1 MRIAIS
7 QSNYLPWRGYFGVIA
22 SVDCFIFLDE
32 VQFTSRDWRSR
43 NRIKTKD
50 GLKWLSIPVGASLS
64 RRVSEVLLPKN
75 NWQLKHKSLVMEA
88 YKNSNNYE
96 RGLQFIEEIY
106 LVESFSHLSEY
117 NKFCIQKIS
126 REFFHL
132 ETKFI
137 DSSQI
142 PHQGISSDRILSIA
156 KNIGAKEYITGP
168 SGLNYLK
175 ISDFENFGIK
185 VLVANFTNLPR
196 YDQLHGEFVSNTS
209 VVDLIFNVEEELT
222 PFIKIG
228 ETLV

>member
-1 MRIAIS
+1 M
-7 QSNYLPWRGYFGVIA
+7 IA

-50 GLKWLSIPVGASLS
+50 GLKWLSIPVGSSIS
-64 RRVSEVLLPKN
+64 RRISEVPLPKN
-75 NWQLKHKSLVMEA
+75 NWHLKHKSLIKEA

-96 RGLQFIEEIY
+96 RGLRFIEEIY
-106 LVESFSHLSEY
+106 SVEPFSHLSEY

-137 DSSQI
+137 ESTQI

-168 SGLNYLK
+168 SGLDYLK
-175 ISDFENFGIK
+175 ISDFKNFGIK
-185 VLVANFTNLPR
+185 VLEANFTTLQC
-196 YDQLHGEFVSNTS
+196 YDQLHGEFESKTS
-209 VVDLIFNVEEELT
+209 IVDLIFNVEDELM

-228 ETLV
+228 ETIV